1 MGTKI
6 GDIALLNID
15 DAIAQ
20 WNQHIALPLEPDEI
34 VTVIVGY
41 NTTDY
46 LYDTIPV
53 YDIYYRINNEITN
66 TMIPAVAIDS
76 DLFYAHHCL
85 CMNCIRKISPIN
97 NLKYD
102 RALVYKQVLF
112 FIIKGLILIEPILR
126 SLIIYRCQ

>member
-6 GDIALLNID
+6 GD
-15 DAIAQ
+15 
-20 WNQHIALPLEPDEI
+20 IALPLEPDEI

-76 DLFYAHHCL
+76 DLFYAAPLLMYELHQEDFSH
-85 CMNCIRKISPIN
+85 
-97 NLKYD
+97 
-102 RALVYKQVLF
+102 
-112 FIIKGLILIEPILR
+112 
-126 SLIIYRCQ
+126 